1 MFNSSGNYREDEG
14 ADNTKAWRI
23 LSLDGGLTWPEKKEV
38 SGTWKR
44 PRPLFTEAAFLAL
57 SDTRI
62 LTAAR
67 VNGDHVHSVT
77 GEIPPMGL
85 GGYNTEI
92 NQKMAMIESTDGGLS
107 WSREKFVLDFAD
119 VQAKFVL
126 FADGRILCTYRC
138 RSELP
143 FGVKGIFSRDGGKT
157 WDLEH
162 PVILGVHS
170 DLFGTWQHDIQLS
183 DETMRTAWARFHG
196 GPPTF
201 EIVHWELR

>member
-1 MFNSSGNYREDEG
+1 
-14 ADNTKAWRI
+14 
-23 LSLDGGLTWPEKKEV
+23 
-38 SGTWKR
+38 
-44 PRPLFTEAAFLAL
+44 
-57 SDTRI
+57 
-62 LTAAR
+62 
-67 VNGDHVHSVT
+67 
-77 GEIPPMGL
+77 
-85 GGYNTEI
+85 
-92 NQKMAMIESTDGGLS
+92 MAMIESTDGGLS

-119 VQAKFVL
+119 EQAKFVL
-126 FADGRILCTYRC
+126 LADGRILCTYRC